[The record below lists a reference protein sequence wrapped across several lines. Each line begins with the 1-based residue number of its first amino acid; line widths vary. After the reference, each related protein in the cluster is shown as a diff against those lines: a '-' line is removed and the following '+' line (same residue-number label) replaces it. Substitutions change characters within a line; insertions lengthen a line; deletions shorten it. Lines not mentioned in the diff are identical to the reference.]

1 MHTPVTAH
9 PPFWLSFPQEA
20 LQALSTA
27 ALPPPTAPPAAGRAP
42 GMDGPSEDLALSVP
56 EMGTEKTLFF
66 IPLSHDAGDILT
78 SSSRSGIFFFSF
90 FFAKYVFPFI
100 THIMDFTNYILTL
113 QSPQGTWINVMF
125 WIYSPKEESR
135 EGAGF
140 FTTCFNLQL
149 EFPAALWKS
158 SAFSANLQ
166 IWFYWTKTQNKT
178 SLWAWICSP

>member
-90 FFAKYVFPFI
+90 FFCQICFSLHNTYHGFYQLHFNSSIPPGNLNQCNVLNLFSKRGE
-100 THIMDFTNYILTL
+100 
-113 QSPQGTWINVMF
+113 QGRSWI
-125 WIYSPKEESR
+125 
-135 EGAGF
+135 
-140 FTTCFNLQL
+140 
-149 EFPAALWKS
+149 
-158 SAFSANLQ
+158 
-166 IWFYWTKTQNKT
+166 FYH
-178 SLWAWICSP
+178 LF